1 MFEYPAEIF
10 GAKMR
15 EEKFGKGEKQYILY
29 CYDIFGGTYIVR
41 IDGFFISSRFDYGEI
56 HASSSRSRDDFE
68 GFERN
73 AARLVNKVIAYFLEK
88 KQGKDD

>member
-15 EEKFGKGEKQYILY
+15 EEKFGEGEEQYILY
-29 CYDIFGGTYIVR
+29 CYDIFGGTYSVR
-41 IDGFFISSRFDYGEI
+41 VDGYFITSRFDYGDI
-56 HASSSRSRDDFE
+56 NSSSFRSRDGFE

-73 AARLVNKVIAYFLEK
+73 AAKLVNKVIAFFLEEE
-88 KQGKDD
+88 QGNDD